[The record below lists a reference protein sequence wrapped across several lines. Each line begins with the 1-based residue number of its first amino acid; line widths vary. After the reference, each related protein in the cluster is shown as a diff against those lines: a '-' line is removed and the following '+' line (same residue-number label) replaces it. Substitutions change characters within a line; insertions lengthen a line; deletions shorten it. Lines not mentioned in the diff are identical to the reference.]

1 MKSTLTLLTALLLA
15 PLTAIHAAEI
25 TPNRL
30 SPEETQRFGAAAEY
44 SRAAYGGSRQE
55 LSVRQAH
62 RPKHPSS
69 SGVGSLLVQ
78 TPSEFRI

>member
-1 MKSTLTLLTALLLA
+1 MKYTLTLLIALLLS

-44 SRAAYGGSRQE
+44 SRAAHGGSRQDFRCAGKSAE
-55 LSVRQAH
+55 
-62 RPKHPSS
+62 
-69 SGVGSLLVQ
+69 
-78 TPSEFRI
+78 TPIEFTC